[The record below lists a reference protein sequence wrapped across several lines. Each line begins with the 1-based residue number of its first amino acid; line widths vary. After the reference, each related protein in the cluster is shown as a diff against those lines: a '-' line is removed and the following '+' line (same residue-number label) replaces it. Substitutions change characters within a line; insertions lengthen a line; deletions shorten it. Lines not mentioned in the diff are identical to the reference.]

1 MLYRDVDLLLLR
13 WLAWLK
19 ADAFLHCRD
28 DLPKFEP
35 VDLTVDVLLQE
46 GRRLADEQ
54 QQVLNFKLSED
65 YMKKTGSG
73 PSLIGLSG

>member
-1 MLYRDVDLLLLR
+1 MFFD
-13 WLAWLK
+13 
-19 ADAFLHCRD
+19 RD

-35 VDLTVDVLLQE
+35 IDLTVETLLSE
-46 GRRLADEQ
+46 GHRLANEQ
-54 QQVLNFKLSED
+54 QQVMNFKLSED